1 LAKTRFAYFCQS
13 CGYESAKWLGKCPSC
28 SQWNTFVEEVLEKAN
43 TSIPNWKATSTTLQR
58 ANKPV
63 KVADITFNEEHRLLT
78 PDKEFNRVLGG
89 GIVAGSLVLIGGEPG
104 IGKSTLMLQ
113 LALNMPGLKVLY
125 ISGEE
130 SEHQIKMRA
139 ERLEEVGSRKSEV
152 GSQKLDGGA
161 FKSEIEHPKSEIE
174 YKSEI
179 EHPKSEISRGC
190 YILTETSTQNIFKQ
204 IEQLEPDIVVVDS
217 IQTLYSAH
225 IESTPGSVSQVRECT
240 AELLRFAKE
249 SGTPVF
255 LIGHITKDGMIA
267 GPKILEH
274 MVDTVLQFEGDRHH
288 VYRILRTVKNRFGSS
303 SELGIYE
310 MLGEGLREVSNPSE
324 ILLSQRDE
332 ALSGITISTTLEG
345 MRPMMIETQALVSP
359 SPYGTPQ
366 RTATGFDTR
375 RMSMLLA
382 VLEKRCGFNLGAK
395 DVFLNITGGI
405 RVEDP
410 AIDLGLAAAIISSH
424 EDIPVPFKTCF
435 AGEIGLSGEIRAVN
449 RVEQRIAEAQKL
461 GFEQIFISKYNLP
474 SGGHDKK
481 GIDLSRYKI
490 DIKIVSRIEEV
501 FGLLFG

>member
-1 LAKTRFAYFCQS
+1 MAKTKFAYFCQS
-13 CGYESAKWLGKCPSC
+13 CGFESAKWLGKCPSC
-28 SQWNTFVEEVLEKAN
+28 QQWNTFVEEVIEKDAKAIPAWKTT
-43 TSIPNWKATSTTLQR
+43 TSSTTQQR

-63 KVADITFNEEHRLLT
+63 EVKEITFTEEDRLVT

-89 GIVAGSLVLIGGEPG
+89 GIVAGSLTLIGGEPG

-130 SEHQIKMRA
+130 SEKQIKMRA
-139 ERLEEVGSRKSEV
+139 ERLASITSDNGANNSPTDKAPPL
-152 GSQKLDGGA
+152 GGGA
-161 FKSEIEHPKSEIE
+161 
-174 YKSEI
+174 
-179 EHPKSEISRGC
+179 C

-204 IEQLEPDIVVVDS
+204 IEELEPDLVVVDS
-217 IQTLYSAH
+217 IQTLHSSH

-249 SGTPVF
+249 SSTPVF

-332 ALSGITISTTLEG
+332 PLSGITISATLEG
-345 MRPMMIETQALVSP
+345 MRPMLIETQALVSP

-366 RTATGFDTR
+366 RNANGFDAK

-382 VLEKRCGFNLGAK
+382 VLEKRCGFKLGAQ

-405 RVEDP
+405 KVEDP
-410 AIDLGLAAAIISSH
+410 AIDLGLAAAIISSYQN
-424 EDIPVPFKTCF
+424 IPIPTKTCF

-461 GFEQIFISKYNLP
+461 GFDQIYISKYNMP
-474 SGGHDKK
+474 SAAQDKK
-481 GIDLSRYKI
+481 RMDLSRYTI
-490 DIKIVSRIEEV
+490 DIKMVANIEEV
-501 FGLLFG
+501 FTLLFG

>member
-1 LAKTRFAYFCQS
+1 MAKTKIAYFCQS
-13 CGYESAKWLGKCPSC
+13 CGFESPKWLGKCPSC
-28 SQWNTFVEEVLEKAN
+28 QQWNTFVEEIIDKGSTAAPAWKPAASN
-43 TSIPNWKATSTTLQR
+43 TQQR

-63 KVADITFNEEHRLLT
+63 QVADITFTEEHRTLT

-113 LALNMPGLKVLY
+113 LALNMPNTKVLY
-125 ISGEE
+125 VSGEE
-130 SEHQIKMRA
+130 SERQIKMRA
-139 ERLEEVGSRKSEV
+139 ERLTTSPAEGVGSS
-152 GSQKLDGGA
+152 GA
-161 FKSEIEHPKSEIE
+161 CF
-174 YKSEI
+174 
-179 EHPKSEISRGC
+179 
-190 YILTETSTQNIFKQ
+190 ILTETSTQNIFKQ
-204 IEQLEPDIVVVDS
+204 IESLEPDLVVIDS
-217 IQTLYSAH
+217 IQTLHSSH

-249 SGTPVF
+249 TSTPVF

-288 VYRILRTVKNRFGSS
+288 VYRILRTIKNRFGSA

-324 ILLSQRDE
+324 ILLSHRDE
-332 ALSGITISTTLEG
+332 PLSGITISATLEG
-345 MRPMMIETQALVSP
+345 MRPMLIETQALVSA
-359 SPYGTPQ
+359 SAYGTPQ

-382 VLEKRCGFNLGAK
+382 VLEKRCGFRLAAK

-424 EDIPVPFKTCF
+424 EDMPIPFKTCF

-461 GFEQIFISKYNLP
+461 GFNQIFISKYNLP
-474 SGGHDKK
+474 SAAKDKRRM
-481 GIDLSRYKI
+481 DLSRYDI
-490 DIKIVSRIEEV
+490 DIKIVSSIEEV
-501 FGLLFG
+501 FSQLFG

>member
-1 LAKTRFAYFCQS
+1 MAKTKIAYFCQS
-13 CGYESAKWLGKCPSC
+13 CGYESPKWLGKCPSC
-28 SQWNTFVEEVLEKAN
+28 GQWNTFAEEIIEKAN
-43 TSIPNWKATSTTLQR
+43 TSVPDWKAPSTSLQR
-58 ANKPV
+58 SNKPV
-63 KVADITFNEEHRLLT
+63 KVADITFKEEHRLLT

-113 LALNMPGLKVLY
+113 LALNMPNLKVLY
-125 ISGEE
+125 VSGEE

-139 ERLEEVGSRKSEV
+139 ERLQATE
-152 GSQKLDGGA
+152 SQELRGKNQKNK
-161 FKSEIEHPKSEIE
+161 FEIENST
-174 YKSEI
+174 
-179 EHPKSEISRGC
+179 SEISQAF
-190 YILTETSTQNIFKQ
+190 ILTETSTQNIFKQ
-204 IEQLEPDIVVVDS
+204 IEQLEPDLVVIDS
-217 IQTLYSAH
+217 IQTLHSSH

-249 SGTPVF
+249 TSTPVF
-255 LIGHITKDGMIA
+255 LIGHITKDGTIA

-288 VYRILRTVKNRFGSS
+288 VYRILRAVKNRFGSA

-332 ALSGITISTTLEG
+332 PLSGITISATLEG
-345 MRPMMIETQALVSP
+345 MRPMLIETQALVST
-359 SPYGTPQ
+359 SAYGTPQ

-375 RMSMLLA
+375 RMNMLLA
-382 VLEKRCGFNLGAK
+382 VLEKRCGFRLGTK

-424 EDIPVPFKTCF
+424 EDIPISSKTCF

-474 SGGHDKK
+474 KADDKK
-481 GIDLSRYKI
+481 RIDLSRYSI
-490 DIKIVSRIEEV
+490 DVKVVGNIEEV